1 MKIKLYKININ
12 TRERKLN
19 PIELDIDGRL
29 ISYFQEPDYSNTDYP
44 CDGFFEERFYEYKYD
59 NSYKIKFKK
68 LKLNYRFMISEEYNF
83 DDATI
88 ANLVGYAH
96 LNYIQRIKLALI
108 FKRAW
113 IQKNENIKWLAGFL
127 ISFAL
132 GYITARLLLK

>member
-1 MKIKLYKININ
+1 MNIKLYKININ
-12 TRERKLN
+12 TREEDLN

-29 ISYFQEPDYSNTDYP
+29 ISYLQVPCYSNPDYPRDV
-44 CDGFFEERFYEYKYD
+44 FFEERHYEYEYD
-59 NSYKIKFKK
+59 NSYKSKFKK
-68 LKLNYRFMISEEYNF
+68 LKLNYRFMIGDDGDNF

-96 LNYIQRIKLALI
+96 LNYIQRIKLAWI

-113 IQKNENIKWLAGFL
+113 IQKNENIKWLAGLL

-132 GYITARLLLK
+132 GYITAKLK